1 MLYTNA
7 DQFVSKRDDMM
18 MLICNDKPDLILLTE
33 VIPKAQRLAI
43 APAQLAIPG
52 FAQYANFLPSTQN
65 LGSSGTRGICIY
77 ASLSLKVSEVTLEQS
92 AVEQLWVKLAL
103 TGSDC
108 LLIGCLYRSPS
119 GNTGDSVHQLEQL
132 FRKASSMS
140 FSHLLIVG
148 DLNLP
153 QIDWE
158 TESSSAPP
166 SHCSHS
172 FIDTVHDCFLHQH
185 VHCPTRYRLGEKPN
199 VLDLIFSNE
208 EGMVSCLEY
217 LPGLGSSDHVVL
229 RFTLVCYAP
238 AESHPTH
245 RVHTDHES
253 LASELKSL
261 NWDQMNSM
269 TLEEAY
275 HTFKTNL
282 LETELK
288 CSKSRKIT
296 KRKNLYMNR
305 AAMQLR
311 KRKKDLWRKYCQT
324 QDILDH
330 ARFVR
335 CRNQLRKLTRN
346 LRKEYEIKLVSA
358 IKQNPKAFWRYSSS
372 RLKTKSRVEDLLDER
387 GTLTSNSQAKAEILS
402 RYFSS
407 VFTVESNDDP
417 PTVNCDYNGPLLDDI
432 DVAPDKVR
440 AKLASLRPNSSS
452 GPDNIHPRVLCES
465 PDSLSVPLSILFRKS
480 IDAGRLP
487 ADWKVGEVVPIYK
500 KGDRQRPASYRP
512 VSLTAVPSKVLESIV
527 RDNLLNH
534 LSESGLLNDAQHGFL
549 PKRSCTS
556 QLLEV
561 MEDWSGAIEDG
572 EPVDV
577 AYLDFAKAFDSV
589 PHKRLLGKL
598 HAYGIR
604 GRLLDWIAAFLLDR
618 RQRVVIQGSKSEW
631 APVTSGIPQGSVLGP
646 TLFTLFV
653 NDMPQQVSSCVKL
666 FADDTKL
673 YRRVTNGSTELQADI
688 DALVKWSK
696 EWLLPFNSTKCRVM
710 HLGRRNAEHPYLLDG
725 ASIQEVREERDLGVV
740 VDDELKFHQQT
751 AAAIAKASQML
762 AVVRRSFANLD
773 EVTLPLLFKTVVRP
787 FLEYGNTI
795 WGPFGKVDQKRLE
808 RVQRRATRMVEAVR
822 HLEYPERLHKL
833 GMPTLYYR
841 RRRGD
846 MITVYQLL
854 HGGMAVDPETFLKRN
869 CSEQTRG
876 HPWKLRKPRAS
887 SLTRR
892 NMFSTRVVNDWN
904 SLPASVVSA
913 QSINQFKARL
923 DKHWASLMY
932 DISNQ

>member
-1 MLYTNA
+1 MNT
-7 DQFVSKRDDMM
+7 
-18 MLICNDKPDLILLTE
+18 
-33 VIPKAQRLAI
+33 
-43 APAQLAIPG
+43 
-52 FAQYANFLPSTQN
+52 
-65 LGSSGTRGICIY
+65 
-77 ASLSLKVSEVTLEQS
+77 
-92 AVEQLWVKLAL
+92 
-103 TGSDC
+103 
-108 LLIGCLYRSPS
+108 LIGPPALYARVA
-119 GNTGDSVHQLEQL
+119 GEHIRETGL
-132 FRKASSMS
+132 
-140 FSHLLIVG
+140 
-148 DLNLP
+148 
-153 QIDWE
+153 
-158 TESSSAPP
+158 T
-166 SHCSHS
+166 C
-172 FIDTVHDCFLHQH
+172 
-185 VHCPTRYRLGEKPN
+185 LGESTP
-199 VLDLIFSNE
+199 
-208 EGMVSCLEY
+208 Y
-217 LPGLGSSDHVVL
+217 
-229 RFTLVCYAP
+229 
-238 AESHPTH
+238 
-245 RVHTDHES
+245 
-253 LASELKSL
+253 
-261 NWDQMNSM
+261 
-269 TLEEAY
+269 
-275 HTFKTNL
+275 
-282 LETELK
+282 
-288 CSKSRKIT
+288 KIT

-311 KRKKDLWRKYCQT
+311 KRKKDLWRKYGQT

-417 PTVNCDYNGPLLDDI
+417 PTVNCDYNGPLLPLLDDI

-549 PKRSCTS
+549 PKRSRTS

-653 NDMPQQVSSCVKL
+653 NGMPQQVSSCVKL

-710 HLGRRNAEHPYLLDG
+710 HLGRRNAEHSYLLDG

-740 VDDELKFHQQT
+740 CGRRTEVPPANGGGDRKSFPNVGSG
-751 AAAIAKASQML
+751 AAIVRQPRRGHTPAALQDSSQ
-762 AVVRRSFANLD
+762 AVPRVWKHHLGTFRKS
-773 EVTLPLLFKTVVRP
+773 RP
-787 FLEYGNTI
+787 EAPRT
-795 WGPFGKVDQKRLE
+795 
-808 RVQRRATRMVEAVR
+808 RATTGPLAWLRPSDTSSTPNGCVSSGCQPSTIVVAE
-822 HLEYPERLHKL
+822 
-833 GMPTLYYR
+833 
-841 RRRGD
+841 
-846 MITVYQLL
+846 
-854 HGGMAVDPETFLKRN
+854 ET
-869 CSEQTRG
+869 
-876 HPWKLRKPRAS
+876 
-887 SLTRR
+887 
-892 NMFSTRVVNDWN
+892 
-904 SLPASVVSA
+904 
-913 QSINQFKARL
+913 
-923 DKHWASLMY
+923 
-932 DISNQ
+932 